1 MVEWLYCLW
10 DFVCVCVGGVLEG
23 TEYVA
28 EGTIRKK
35 ERGKG

>member
-1 MVEWLYCLW
+1 MVAWLYCLW
-10 DFVCVCVGGVLEG
+10 DFVGGVLEG

>member
-10 DFVCVCVGGVLEG
+10 DFVCVCGGVLEG